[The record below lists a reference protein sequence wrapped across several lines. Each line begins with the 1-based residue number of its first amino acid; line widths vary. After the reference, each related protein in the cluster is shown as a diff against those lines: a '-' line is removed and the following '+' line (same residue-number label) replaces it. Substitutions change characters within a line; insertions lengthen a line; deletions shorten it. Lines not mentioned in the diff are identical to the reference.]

1 MLEDAAALL
10 IQTGSKEAAKVLVQ
24 TVRQNFEGYTKFK
37 VLEAKEARRAMGMI
51 SNPSK
56 EDFKGMVRGNM
67 IKNFPVTMDRISNK
81 RAIFGPQSTKPAGK
95 DSAEDSGASCK

>member
-1 MLEDAAALL
+1 
-10 IQTGSKEAAKVLVQ
+10 
-24 TVRQNFEGYTKFK
+24 
-37 VLEAKEARRAMGMI
+37 MGI
-51 SNPSK
+51 IGDPNK

-67 IKNFPVTMDRISNK
+67 IKNYSVTTDGITNN